1 MFENLV
7 PQPLHPA
14 VVHLPIA
21 LTVLVPIFAVGS
33 LITIKRG
40 ARALRAWSVTAAL
53 LAALSLSAWVALE
66 TGEDQEDK
74 VEAVVPHRAFENHE
88 ESAER
93 FFTLSLVV
101 LGIGALGLASG
112 KVGTIARYAASAST
126 LALVVVGYNVGRSG
140 GDLVYEHGA
149 ASAYVSPATRL
160 AIKPSDRETRE
171 SR

>member
-53 LAALSLSAWVALE
+53 LAALFALC
-66 TGEDQEDK
+66 
-74 VEAVVPHRAFENHE
+74 
-88 ESAER
+88 
-93 FFTLSLVV
+93 
-101 LGIGALGLASG
+101 GAL
-112 KVGTIARYAASAST
+112 
-126 LALVVVGYNVGRSG
+126 ALHR
-140 GDLVYEHGA
+140 
-149 ASAYVSPATRL
+149 R
-160 AIKPSDRETRE
+160 PSDARA
-171 SR
+171 